1 LALLKTFRFC
11 HPIGPGLCLF
21 FLAAGCGHP
30 AYRLDGQVVDGAS
43 EVSLLDSAAPAVV
56 DSLRQAYIWS
66 LEDLKRSTE
75 AALDSLSAGAASLE
89 GPLVQARTR
98 YQTARQRYRK
108 AFEGMQR
115 FKSFAGNSIFSP
127 SDLRVKTSAL
137 LEDIA
142 DRSYQGKAFSLET
155 ESEVRRYIRNR
166 LVELERGVNRT
177 RSRVVRLE
185 RLRTGSAEGREKV
198 EADFDRR
205 SLALREDV
213 NRKILEGLQESVR
226 YRTVVDSTRQYRFFR
241 IPAGTYHLFVP
252 HPLPEAWLVRV
263 KLSGHTR
270 QDLELENRHALLIAE
285 SETG

>member
-1 LALLKTFRFC
+1 MKTFRFR
-11 HPIGPGLCLF
+11 HPMGPGLCLF
-21 FLAAGCGHP
+21 LLAVGCGHP
-30 AYRLDGQVVDGAS
+30 TYRLDGQVVDGAS

-56 DSLRQAYIWS
+56 DSLRQAYTWS

-89 GPLVQARTR
+89 RPLAQARTR
-98 YQTARQRYRK
+98 YQTARQRYRE

-115 FKSFAGNSIFSP
+115 FKSFAGNSIFSL

-137 LEDIA
+137 LEAIA

-166 LVELERGVNRT
+166 LVGLERGVSRT

-198 EADFDRR
+198 EADFGRR
-205 SLALREDV
+205 RLALREDV

-226 YRTVVDSTRQYRFFR
+226 YRTVVDSTRQYRFSR
-241 IPAGTYHLFVP
+241 IPTGTYHLFVP

-270 QDLELENRHALLIAE
+270 QGLGLENRHALLISE